1 MNTPTQPT
9 LFLGMINDAGI
20 AKIVAQC
27 LAYHGFTVIDH
38 SLDTLTFR
46 YPNLLA
52 RLRVQ
57 AQKLLGNPHAKRD
70 YIIAQKQH
78 QIAALLAQYP
88 RYDHALFI
96 RSCAKSN
103 KKAAKW

>member
-78 QIAALLAQYP
+78 QI
-88 RYDHALFI
+88 
-96 RSCAKSN
+96 K
-103 KKAAKW
+103 